1 MLKKYRKIE
10 IMIVCL
16 FLMTSFVAGCGRT
29 AEGDAKENKA
39 YSGQI
44 INGSTNEEEAMLDET
59 ASNDD
64 PDGLE
69 QEGIEKTD
77 TNEISLETVIT
88 TDSVN
93 VRTAPSLGSEVKE
106 VLPRRTEVQ
115 RMDDDGTWS
124 KVYLDGMVYYI
135 SSEYLRLPSEG
146 NGFLIAIDAGHQEK
160 GNSDQEPIGPGA
172 KETKAKVSGGTRGT
186 ATGLYEYELTLQVAL
201 KLQEEL
207 QSQGYDVIMVRTA
220 NDVDIS
226 NSERAA
232 VANDAGADAF
242 IRIHAN
248 GSENVS
254 ANGVM
259 TICQTE
265 ANPYNSNMYLQSRLL
280 SENILD
286 AVVAETG
293 ARKERVWET
302 DSMSGINWCK
312 VPVTILEMGYMTN
325 PDEDVKLSSEEYQWK
340 IVDGIVRGLSDY
352 FKGGTED

>member
-1 MLKKYRKIE
+1 
-10 IMIVCL
+10 
-16 FLMTSFVAGCGRT
+16 
-29 AEGDAKENKA
+29 
-39 YSGQI
+39 
-44 INGSTNEEEAMLDET
+44 
-59 ASNDD
+59 
-64 PDGLE
+64 
-69 QEGIEKTD
+69 
-77 TNEISLETVIT
+77 
-88 TDSVN
+88 
-93 VRTAPSLGSEVKE
+93 
-106 VLPRRTEVQ
+106 
-115 RMDDDGTWS
+115 
-124 KVYLDGMVYYI
+124 
-135 SSEYLRLPSEG
+135 
-146 NGFLIAIDAGHQEK
+146 
-160 GNSDQEPIGPGA
+160 
-172 KETKAKVSGGTRGT
+172 
-186 ATGLYEYELTLQVAL
+186 
-201 KLQEEL
+201 
-207 QSQGYDVIMVRTA
+207 MVRAA

-280 SENILD
+280 SENILN

-340 IVDGIVRGLSDY
+340 IVDGIVSGLSDY